1 MLPPP
6 AVRGVYRTDARAR
19 AAYAEGAGIYRILP
33 QAICRPADIEDVRTL
48 ISWAAEHRIPLV
60 PRGAGSA
67 MGGGNVGDGVVVD
80 LTGIAE
86 RRLEVDARRRRAI
99 TSAQVTLAE
108 LNTAATPYGL
118 RLPPDPSSG
127 RWATLG
133 GMVSTN
139 AAGARSVRYGSV
151 RRWVE
156 ALTLVTAEGESVK
169 LSRRRQR
176 GGYPPTGGWTAGQA
190 RALERFQR
198 DAAPRIQAASK
209 LVTDR
214 FPKTRK
220 NSSGYALDAYLA
232 SGEVLDLIIGAEGTL
247 GIVTEIEWR
256 LDDVP
261 AFRAGLRV
269 HLSSLDHLGDV
280 VGALNQCEPSAL
292 ELLDRSFLDL
302 LGTDRLSEAGL
313 GTETEAIVLVELER
327 NDPGSLNQALRRAS
341 EAVAGWATT
350 IETAYSPPEA
360 EQLWA
365 IRHAASPILAGLPEN
380 RRSLQVIEDGCVPV
394 ERMGEYIAAVRRSAT
409 EHDLA
414 VVMFGHAGDGHV
426 HVNLLPELG
435 REGWELAVASLLQE
449 VTAAVIRLGGTPTG
463 EHGDGRLRAGTLL
476 DVYGPEILELFRFI
490 KGAFD
495 PLGIFNPGI
504 ILPSGEP
511 PISRLKVGPNA
522 ASIPPDLQRALR
534 EIELTGGYGRSR
546 LELADGVEGRESR
559 V

>member
-33 QAICRPADIEDVRTL
+33 QAICRPADIEDVKRL

-80 LTGIAE
+80 LTGLAE
-86 RRLEVDARRRRAI
+86 RRLDVDAPRRRAI

-108 LNTAATPYGL
+108 LSTAAAPHDL

-151 RRWVE
+151 RGWVE
-156 ALTLVTAEGESVK
+156 ALTLVTAEGESVR
-169 LSRRRQR
+169 LAR
-176 GGYPPTGGWTAGQA
+176 GADTRPRVDGQA
-190 RALERFQR
+190 HARVLDRFER
-198 DAAPRIQAASK
+198 DVTPRIQAASK
-209 LVTDR
+209 LITDR

-232 SGEVLDLIIGAEGTL
+232 SGDVLDLIIGAEGTL
-247 GIVTEIEWR
+247 GIVTEVEWR
-256 LDDVP
+256 LDEVP

-280 VGALNQCEPSAL
+280 VGTLNQCEPSAL

-302 LGTDRLSEAGL
+302 LGTDTRSGAGL
-313 GTETEAIVLVELER
+313 GTHTEAVVLVELER
-327 NDPGSLNQALRRAS
+327 NDPESLRQVLRRAS
-341 EAVAGWATT
+341 DAVAGWATT
-350 IETAYSPPEA
+350 IDTAYSPPEA

-394 ERMGEYIAAVRRSAT
+394 ERMGDYIAAVRRSAAD
-409 EHDLA
+409 HDLA
-414 VVMFGHAGDGHV
+414 AVMFGHAGDGHL
-426 HVNLLPELG
+426 HVNLLPELS
-435 REGWELAVASLLQE
+435 RDGWETAVASLLKE

-463 EHGDGRLRAGTLL
+463 EHGDGRLRAGTLI
-476 DVYGPEILELFRFI
+476 DVYGPEVLELFRLI

-522 ASIPPDLQRALR
+522 VPIPPDVQRGLR
-534 EIELTGGYGRSR
+534 EIELTGGYSRCR
-546 LELADGVEGRESR
+546 LELADKQKV
-559 V
+559 

>member
-33 QAICRPADIEDVRTL
+33 QAICRPTDIEDVKTL

-86 RRLEVDARRRRAI
+86 RRLEVDAPHRRAV
-99 TSAQVTLAE
+99 TGAPVTLAE
-108 LNTAATPYGL
+108 LSTAAAPYGL

-156 ALTLVTAEGESVK
+156 AISLVTADGESIT
-169 LSRRRQR
+169 LRRGERPQDRSR
-176 GGYPPTGGWTAGQA
+176 PTALA
-190 RALERFQR
+190 RFYQ
-198 DAAPRIQAASK
+198 DVDPRLQAARSIIAK
-209 LVTDR
+209 R
-214 FPKTRK
+214 FPRTRK

-232 SGEVLDLIIGAEGTL
+232 SGDVLDLVIGAEGTL

-269 HLSSLDHLGDV
+269 HLSSLNHLGDV
-280 VGALNQCEPSAL
+280 VGALSQCEPSAL
-292 ELLDRSFLDL
+292 ELLDRSFLEL
-302 LGTDRLSEAGL
+302 LGTDTRSGAGL
-313 GTETEAIVLVELER
+313 GTDTEAIVLVELER
-327 NDPGSLNQALRRAS
+327 NDPEELHRVLRRAS
-341 EAVAGWATT
+341 DSVASWATT

-394 ERMGEYIAAVRRSAT
+394 ERMGEYIAAVRRSAA
-409 EHDLA
+409 ERDLP
-414 VVMFGHAGDGHV
+414 VVMFGHAGDGHL
-426 HVNLLPELG
+426 HVNLLPELA
-435 REGWELAVASLLQE
+435 REGWEKAVASLLQE

-463 EHGDGRLRAGTLL
+463 EHGDGRLRAGILL
-476 DVYGPEILELFRFI
+476 DVYGPEILELFRGI

-511 PISRLKVGPNA
+511 PIGRLKVGSSAVP
-522 ASIPPDLQRALR
+522 IPADLQRALR
-534 EIELTGGYGRSR
+534 EIELTGGYGRCR
-546 LELADGVEGRESR
+546 LELAGEEGLGSR